1 MTILYF
7 AAALFMPLSAE
18 DRTDLRCEGHEK
30 EEKNVKRKLKKAGKL
45 MLILLLAALLT
56 SCGNSENGAESVNQ
70 EENEAG
76 ETSVDEEVEADE
88 ASADEKDEADEVSAD
103 EAGENSGASEAM
115 EGTETGE
122 TSADQENAAEEGADT
137 AQEPEGTAMYTTTSV
152 NVRTEPSTEAEIYT
166 LLEGHTEVQKIGDEG
181 EWSQIRLDGNIYYI
195 SSQYLREKIEGQN
208 GFLVAIDAGHQQR
221 GNSEQ
226 EPVGPGASETKAKVA
241 GGTSGVVSGLA
252 EYELTLQV
260 ALKLEEELI
269 ARGYEVLMIRTTNDV
284 NISNA
289 ERAQMANDAGADAFI
304 RIHANGSTNASA
316 NGAMTICQTETN
328 PYNASLY
335 SLSREL
341 SDCVLDELTA
351 ATGCKKE
358 YVWETDSMS
367 GINWCQVPVTIVE
380 MGYMTNAQEDA
391 KMASEDYQYQI
402 VAGIANGIDKFLL
415 DDYDKMQ

>member
-76 ETSVDEEVEADE
+76 ETSADEEVEADE

-103 EAGENSGASEAM
+103 EEDESGETSAAQ
-115 EGTETGE
+115 EGTEAGE
-122 TSADQENAAEEGADT
+122 TTADQENAAEEGADA

>member
-103 EAGENSGASEAM
+103 EEDES
-115 EGTETGE
+115 GE
-122 TSADQENAAEEGADT
+122 TSADQETAAEEGADT
-137 AQEPEGTAMYTTTSV
+137 VQEPEGTAMYTTTSV